1 MLYAVIACEQ
11 MYGGMHGMVSYFV
24 AEGTEEEVEEMAIDE
39 SYSIMEEYSSIM
51 DDLEAAAREEV
62 GFDEDQYEDYE
73 EGEGS
78 ATWNDEYSRAL
89 DEQMTE
95 NLMYEIYPIVKETN
109 LSLKQ
114 LDNLFNRNPEAFIR
128 EYCNLPGFSNG
139 YR

>member
-11 MYGGMHGMVSYFV
+11 MYDGMHGMVSYFV
-24 AEGTEEEVEEMAIDE
+24 VEGTEKDAEEAAIDE
-39 SYSIMEEYSSIM
+39 SYAIMEEYSCII

-78 ATWNDEYSRAL
+78 ATWDDEYSRVLGEHMA
-89 DEQMTE
+89 E
-95 NLMYEIYPIVKETN
+95 NLQYEIYPIVKETN
-109 LSLKQ
+109 LSLEQ
-114 LDNLFNRNPEAFIR
+114 LDNLFYHNPEEFIR

>member
-39 SYSIMEEYSSIM
+39 SYSIMEEFSDIM
-51 DDLEAAAREEV
+51 EDLEATAAEEV
-62 GFDEDQYEDYE
+62 GWDEDEFDEYMEDSTSGADE
-73 EGEGS
+73 EY
-78 ATWNDEYSRAL
+78 TNAL
-89 DEQMTE
+89 NELMKE
-95 NLMYEIYPIVKETN
+95 NLQYEIYPIVKETN
-109 LSLKQ
+109 LSLEQ
-114 LDNLFNRNPEAFIR
+114 LDSLFCGDPEEFIR

>member
-39 SYSIMEEYSSIM
+39 SYSIMEDYSDIM
-51 DDLEAAAREEV
+51 DDLEAAAREELESEN
-62 GFDEDQYEDYE
+62 GEDYE
-73 EGEGS
+73 EDYEES
-78 ATWNDEYSRAL
+78 AEWDDEYSRAL
-89 DEQMTE
+89 EEQMQE
-95 NLMYEIYPIVKETN
+95 NLQYEIYPIVKETN
-109 LSLKQ
+109 LSLEQ
-114 LDNLFNRNPEAFIR
+114 LDGLFNNSPEEFVR

>member
-39 SYSIMEEYSSIM
+39 SYSIMEDYSDIM
-51 DDLEAAAREEV
+51 DDLEAAAREELE
-62 GFDEDQYEDYE
+62 FENEEDYE
-73 EGEGS
+73 EDCEES
-78 ATWNDEYSRAL
+78 AEWDDEYSRAL
-89 DEQMTE
+89 EEQMQE
-95 NLMYEIYPIVKETN
+95 NLQYEIYPIVKETN
-109 LSLKQ
+109 LSLEQ
-114 LDNLFNRNPEAFIR
+114 LDNLFNRNPEEFIR